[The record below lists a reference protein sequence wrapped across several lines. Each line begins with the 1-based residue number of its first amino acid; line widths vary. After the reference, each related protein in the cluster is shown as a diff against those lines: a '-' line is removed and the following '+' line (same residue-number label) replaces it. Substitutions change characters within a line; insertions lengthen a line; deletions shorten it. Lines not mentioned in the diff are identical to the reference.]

1 MKKKILSIL
10 LAAAMLVPSILMTG
24 CGAPATPPEG
34 TYTRMTV
41 DINPSVEFM
50 IDDENKVV
58 SVTALND
65 DGSILIAGEAFV
77 GKTPEEAA
85 ELMVTLAGET
95 GYLVGGSVE
104 AGENEV
110 KISISGDSKYAE
122 QLQKQIERTAANTLK
137 ALDIEGTIAKVD
149 ALHTEALQSLA
160 MQTALFTEEEVAGM
174 SEEQLY
180 SAIAAG
186 RVETALL
193 LTEEMR
199 EAYYAAKESRI
210 SFAESEATAEI
221 INAMGGAY
229 QLIYLGYKTA
239 VDAYSSAIT
248 ALDTFRYEQLVSPE
262 SAYQKK
268 LAELREAKT
277 ELLQEKNRVAA
288 MEEGSE
294 ERAEAEKRLQA
305 AEEAYDNVLKTYEEL
320 GTSLNDTLV
329 SLIETLR
336 ESEAFLRSLED
347 KFSDNIKEELQAKA
361 YALEDAVN
369 EAKDGFFADFEA
381 AHKEDIASMEQ
392 SLIEQKNRL
401 KAATVGSEG

>member
-1 MKKKILSIL
+1 MKTRILAIL
-10 LAAAMLVPSILMTG
+10 LAVTMLTPMVLMTS
-24 CGAPATPPEG
+24 CGTKAEPPEG

-50 IDDENKVV
+50 IDDQNKVV

-77 GKTPEEAA
+77 GMTPEEAT
-85 ELMVTLAGET
+85 EMMVTLAGET
-95 GYLVGGSVE
+95 GYLIGGNAE
-104 AGENEV
+104 ADENEV
-110 KISISGDSKYAE
+110 RISISGDSKYAE
-122 QLQKQIERTAANTLK
+122 QLVRQVEKTAADTMK
-137 ALDIEGTIAKVD
+137 ALDIEGKVAKVE
-149 ALHTEALQSLA
+149 AMHTEALQTLA
-160 MQTALFTEEEVAGM
+160 METALFSEDEVAAM
-174 SEEQLY
+174 TEEQLY
-180 SAIAAG
+180 AAIAAG
-186 RVETALL
+186 RAETALL

-199 EAYYAAKESRI
+199 EAYYSAKESRI
-210 SFAESEATAEI
+210 SFAHSEATAEI

-248 ALDTFRYEQLVSPE
+248 ALDEFRYEQLVSPE

-401 KAATVGSEG
+401 KAAAVGSES

>member
-1 MKKKILSIL
+1 
-10 LAAAMLVPSILMTG
+10 
-24 CGAPATPPEG
+24 
-34 TYTRMTV
+34 
-41 DINPSVEFM
+41 
-50 IDDENKVV
+50 
-58 SVTALND
+58 
-65 DGSILIAGEAFV
+65 
-77 GKTPEEAA
+77 
-85 ELMVTLAGET
+85 
-95 GYLVGGSVE
+95 
-104 AGENEV
+104 
-110 KISISGDSKYAE
+110 
-122 QLQKQIERTAANTLK
+122 
-137 ALDIEGTIAKVD
+137 
-149 ALHTEALQSLA
+149 
-160 MQTALFTEEEVAGM
+160 M

-320 GTSLNDTLV
+320 GTSLNNTLV

-401 KAATVGSEG
+401 KAAAVGSEG